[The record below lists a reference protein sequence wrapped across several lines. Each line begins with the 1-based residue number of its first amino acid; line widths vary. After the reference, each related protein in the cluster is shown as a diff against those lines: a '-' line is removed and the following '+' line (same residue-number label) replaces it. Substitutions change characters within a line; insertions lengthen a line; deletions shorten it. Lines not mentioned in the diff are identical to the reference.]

1 MTNLPYIPTE
11 YSVKPGIKKLGD
23 ENHFI
28 IDELLP
34 LYKNEK
40 QDARAEN
47 LSEYYLERV
56 ESKKWGFTEIQ
67 QANQKHMMKTACFWM
82 AEQLSKEYKYIS
94 FFSEDEYY
102 VLDNEIT
109 GETVYVD
116 EDLQVMQV
124 TKSPLCMCAK
134 QCSGCKHPT
143 PTYVNL
149 FDALCSQIQE
159 DVCVMQH
166 DRLVSAH
173 VCLPSW
179 WSPRE
184 KMMMSMAEI
193 HKDVPG
199 MDQTAYEHIWNAC
212 LHKGPFIRYNWTLT
226 SSPILN
232 QHPSKNIGK
241 DFDKDDL
248 FLRVER
254 QVLKGI
260 TETQSVLF
268 LIRTYVADV
277 KTLEK
282 SQREALANAIDKMSY
297 EELKYKGLTNHQ
309 ESVIL
314 RCIN

>member
-1 MTNLPYIPTE
+1 MTQLPYIPTE

-166 DRLVSAH
+166 DRLASAH

-184 KMMMSMAEI
+184 KMMMSMAEM

-199 MDQTAYEHIWNAC
+199 MDETAYDNIWNAC
-212 LHKGPFIRYNWTLT
+212 LNKGPFIRYNWTLT

-232 QHPSKNIGK
+232 QHPTKNIGK
-241 DFDKDDL
+241 DFDNGDL

-254 QVLKGI
+254 QVLKGF
-260 TETQSVLF
+260 TEIHSVLF

-282 SQREALANAIDKMSY
+282 SQRETLANAIDKMSY
-297 EELKYKGLTNHQ
+297 EELKYKGLTNHK
-309 ESVIL
+309 ECVIL

>member
-11 YSVKPGIKKLGD
+11 YSVKPGIKTLGD

-28 IDELLP
+28 IDDLLP

-40 QDARAEN
+40 QDARAES
-47 LSEYYLERV
+47 LSEHYLERV
-56 ESKKWGFTEIQ
+56 VDKKWGFSEIQ
-67 QANQKHMMKTACFWM
+67 KANQKYLMKTICFWI
-82 AEQLSKEYKYIS
+82 AEQLSKEYKYIN
-94 FFSEDEYY
+94 FFSKDDYY

-109 GETVYVD
+109 GETVYID
-116 EDLQVMQV
+116 EDLQALQI
-124 TKSPLCMCAK
+124 TKSPICMCAR
-134 QCSGCKHPT
+134 QCSGCKYPS
-143 PTYVNL
+143 PTYINL

-166 DRLVSAH
+166 DKLVSAH

-179 WSPRE
+179 WSPKE
-184 KMMMSMAEI
+184 KMMMSMAEM

-199 MDQTAYEHIWNAC
+199 MDKTAYEHIWNAC
-212 LHKGPFIRYNWTLT
+212 LNKGPFIRYNWTLT

-260 TETQSVLF
+260 TEIQSVVF

-282 SQREALANAIDKMSY
+282 SQREAIANAIDNMSY
-297 EELKYKGLTNHQ
+297 EELKYKSLINHK

-314 RCIN
+314 RCIS

>member
-1 MTNLPYIPTE
+1 MTNLPYVPTE

-28 IDELLP
+28 IDDLLP

-56 ESKKWGFTEIQ
+56 QDKEWGSSEIQ
-67 QANQKHMMKTACFWM
+67 IANQKVLMRAVCFWM
-82 AEQLSKEYKYIS
+82 AEQLSEEYKHIS
-94 FFSEDEYY
+94 FFSEEDYY
-102 VLDNEIT
+102 VFDNGIT

-124 TKSPLCMCAK
+124 TKSPTCTCAK
-134 QCSGCKHPT
+134 QCSGCQYPT
-143 PTYVNL
+143 PTYTNL
-149 FDALCSQIQE
+149 FDAICSQIQE

-166 DRLVSAH
+166 DRMVAAH

-184 KMMMSMAEI
+184 KMMMSMAEM
-193 HKDVPG
+193 HDDVPG
-199 MDQTAYEHIWNAC
+199 MDKTAYEHIWNAC
-212 LHKGPFIRYNWTLT
+212 LHKGPYIRYNWTLT

-254 QVLKGI
+254 QVLKGF

-268 LIRTYVADV
+268 LIRTYVGEV
-277 KTLEK
+277 RTLERKQRKTL
-282 SQREALANAIDKMSY
+282 ANVIDSMTD
-297 EELKYKGLTNHQ
+297 EELEYKGLTDKKKD
-309 ESVIL
+309 VIL

>member
-1 MTNLPYIPTE
+1 
-11 YSVKPGIKKLGD
+11 
-23 ENHFI
+23 
-28 IDELLP
+28 
-34 LYKNEK
+34 
-40 QDARAEN
+40 
-47 LSEYYLERV
+47 
-56 ESKKWGFTEIQ
+56 
-67 QANQKHMMKTACFWM
+67 
-82 AEQLSKEYKYIS
+82 
-94 FFSEDEYY
+94 
-102 VLDNEIT
+102 
-109 GETVYVD
+109 
-116 EDLQVMQV
+116 
-124 TKSPLCMCAK
+124 
-134 QCSGCKHPT
+134 
-143 PTYVNL
+143 
-149 FDALCSQIQE
+149 
-159 DVCVMQH
+159 
-166 DRLVSAH
+166 
-173 VCLPSW
+173 
-179 WSPRE
+179 
-184 KMMMSMAEI
+184 MAEI

-199 MDQTAYEHIWNAC
+199 LEQTSYEHIWNAC

-260 TETQSVLF
+260 TETQSVVF

>member
-1 MTNLPYIPTE
+1 MTNLPYVPTE
-11 YSVKPGIKKLGD
+11 YTVKPGIKKLEG

-28 IDELLP
+28 IDKLLP

-47 LSEYYLERV
+47 LSEYYLERI

-124 TKSPLCMCAK
+124 TKSPICTCAK
-134 QCSGCKHPT
+134 QCSGCKYPI
-143 PTYVNL
+143 PNYVNL
-149 FDALCSQIQE
+149 FDAICSQIQE

-179 WSPRE
+179 WSPKE
-184 KMMMSMAEI
+184 KMMMSMAEM

-199 MDQTAYEHIWNAC
+199 MDKTAYEHIWNAC

-260 TETQSVLF
+260 AEVQSVVF
-268 LIRTYVADV
+268 LIRTFVADI
-277 KTLEK
+277 KTLAKE
-282 SQREALANAIDKMSY
+282 QRNTLAEVINKMNN
-297 EELKYKGLTNHQ
+297 EEISYKGLDKDKII
-309 ESVIL
+309 SYISL
-314 RCIN
+314 

>member
-47 LSEYYLERV
+47 LSEYYLERD
-56 ESKKWGFTEIQ
+56 ECKKWGFTEIQ
-67 QANQKHMMKTACFWM
+67 QANQKHLMKTASFWM
-82 AEQLSKEYKYIS
+82 AEQISKEYKYIS
-94 FFSEDEYY
+94 FFSEDDYY

-143 PTYVNL
+143 PNYVNL

-184 KMMMSMAEI
+184 KIMMSMAEM

-199 MDQTAYEHIWNAC
+199 MDQTAYDHIWNAC
-212 LHKGPFIRYNWTLT
+212 LNKGPFIRYNWTLT

-268 LIRTYVADV
+268 LIRTYVAYI

-282 SQREALANAIDKMSY
+282 SQREALATAIDNMSY
-297 EELKYKGLTNHQ
+297 EELNYKGLTNHK
-309 ESVIL
+309 ECVIL